1 MFKKIWVFVAVLLLT
16 ATGFSQQIKIKNK
29 KTGKGIEYVFVY
41 DLHRQK
47 TTVSNH
53 LGFIDPAIFN
63 RGDTLIFQ
71 HPSFKKKIIA
81 LSDINNN
88 RVLLEGSVVNLDQ
101 VTVSASKWEQ
111 NLSEVPNKIASIKAN
126 EIRFENP
133 QTSADLLRSSGK
145 VYVQK
150 SQQGGG
156 SPMIRGFASNSVLL
170 VIDGVRMNNLI
181 YRGGNLQNVITIDP
195 NIIANSE
202 VIFGPGSMIY
212 GSDALG
218 GVMDFHTK
226 DPAFTGNPGT
236 FHGNGMMRY
245 SSANNEMTGHID
257 INYEGKKWASLTSFT
272 YSSFDDLQMGSHDM
286 ESYQR
291 EEYVKRI
298 DGQDSILSNENPDVQ
313 KFSGYEQINILQKVR
328 YKPSE
333 NADFDYSFY
342 YSTSSDIPRYD
353 RLIQRNDDDR
363 LKYAEWYYG
372 PQLFMMNSLNGKIS
386 GNSGLFDQA
395 KITLAHQQ
403 VEESRH
409 DRKFRDD
416 WKRHRVEK
424 VNTYNA
430 YFDFE
435 KQFDPQFMLFYGLE
449 GVVNTLNS
457 SAEEESII
465 TGETSAVGSRYP
477 DGDNIYQTYAAYA
490 LAKWN
495 VSSRFTLQGGARYSM
510 VDVHSTFDNTTF
522 YNLPFDELN
531 LNTGAPSGN
540 LGAVYRANR
549 GWEFHLNA
557 STGFRAPNVDDMAKV
572 FDSEPGEVIVPNE
585 NLEPEYAYNTDFT
598 IKKMIGDRASI
609 EATAF
614 YTYLNNAMVRT
625 ENFSLNGQDSIIYD
639 GAMSKVTALVN
650 TGYANLYGGS
660 FFINAKLLDN
670 WSFNGNVTIT
680 EGEDKDGMAI
690 RHAAP
695 TFARATLLYENR
707 KFKGEFY
714 LVYNDEISYS
724 NLAPSERDKL
734 HMYAIDD
741 RGNPYSP
748 SWYTLNL
755 KASYD
760 LNDALTINAGVE
772 NILDVRYRPY
782 SSGIAAAG
790 RNFKIALRGT
800 F

>member
-1 MFKKIWVFVAVLLLT
+1 MHKKIWVVVAAVMFAAT
-16 ATGFSQQIKIKNK
+16 AFAQQVKIKDK
-29 KTGKGIEYVFVY
+29 KTKKGIEYVFVY
-41 DLHRQK
+41 DIHQEN
-47 TTVSNH
+47 TTISNH
-53 LGFIDPAIFN
+53 LGFINAGVFDSK
-63 RGDTLIFQ
+63 DTLIFQ
-71 HPSFKKKIIA
+71 HPSYKKKIIA
-81 LSDINNN
+81 LREIQNNQ
-88 RVLLEGSVVNLDQ
+88 VQLEGSIINLDQ

-111 NLSEVPNKIASIKAN
+111 NLSEVPNKIATIKSAD
-126 EIRFENP
+126 IAFENP
-133 QTSADLLRSSGK
+133 QTSADLLRSTGK
-145 VYVQK
+145 VFVQK

-181 YRGGNLQNVITIDP
+181 FRGGNLQNVITIDP

-236 FHGNGMMRY
+236 YHGNGMVRY

-257 INYEGKKWASLTSFT
+257 INYEGKKWASLTSLT
-272 YSSFDDLQMGSHDM
+272 YSSFGDMEMGGNDM

-291 EEYVKRI
+291 EEYVDRVNGRDTI
-298 DGQDSILSNENPDVQ
+298 IPNSDPDVQ
-313 KFSGYEQINILQKVR
+313 KFSGYEQVNILQKVR

-333 NADFDYSFY
+333 DYDFDYSFY

-353 RLIQRNDDDR
+353 RLIQRTGDEQ

-372 PQLFMMNSLNGKIS
+372 PQLFMMNSLHGNIS
-386 GNSGLFDQA
+386 GQSGWFDQA
-395 KITLAHQQ
+395 RITLAHQQ

-409 DRKFRDD
+409 DRKFQDVLL
-416 WKRHRVEK
+416 RHRVEK

-435 KQFDPQFMLFYGLE
+435 KEFDNTFSLFYGLE
-449 GVVNTLNS
+449 GVINTLNS
-457 SAEEESII
+457 SAEKENIE
-465 TGETSAVGSRYP
+465 TGETEPTGTRYP
-477 DGDNIYQTYAAYA
+477 DGENLYQTYAAYA

-495 VSSRFTLQGGARYSM
+495 VSSRFTLQGGARYSLA
-510 VDVHSTFDNTTF
+510 DAHSTFDNTSF

-531 LNTGAPSGN
+531 LTTGALSGN
-540 LGAVYRANR
+540 LGGVYRANK
-549 GWEFHLNA
+549 GWEFHLNT
-557 STGFRAPNVDDMAKV
+557 STGFRAPNIDDMAKV

-585 NLEPEYAYNTDFT
+585 NLEPEYAYSTDFT
-598 IKKMIGDRASI
+598 IKKMLGDKASV

-614 YTYLNNAMVRT
+614 YTYLDNAMVRRD
-625 ENFSLNGQDSIIYD
+625 FSLNGQDSIVYD
-639 GAMSKVTALVN
+639 GEMSDVTALVN
-650 TGYANLYGGS
+650 TGYANIYGGS
-660 FFINAKLLDN
+660 LFINAHLYNDF
-670 WSFNGNVTIT
+670 SFNGNITVT
-680 EGEDKDGMAI
+680 EGEDSDGKAI

-695 TFARATLLYENR
+695 TFARASLSYEN
-707 KFKGEFY
+707 KKWKGQFY
-714 LVYNDEISYS
+714 LVYNDEISYE
-724 NLAPSERDKL
+724 NLAVSERDKL
-734 HMYAIDD
+734 HMYAINDQ
-741 RGNPYSP
+741 GNPYSP

-760 LNDALTINAGVE
+760 LTSSLTINAGIE

>member
-1 MFKKIWVFVAVLLLT
+1 MYKKIVLWALAMLMFSI
-16 ATGFSQQIKIKNK
+16 AYSQQIKITNQ
-29 KTGKGIEYVFVY
+29 KTKKGIEYVFVY
-41 DLHRQK
+41 DIHQEN
-47 TTVSNH
+47 TTISNH
-53 LGFIDPAIFN
+53 LGFIDPDIFDAT
-63 RGDTLIFQ
+63 DTLVFQ
-71 HPSFKKKIIA
+71 HPSYKKKVIA
-81 LSDINNN
+81 LEAITNN
-88 RVLLEGSVVNLDQ
+88 RVELEGSVINLEQ
-101 VTVSASKWEQ
+101 VTVAASKWEQ
-111 NLSEVPNKIASIKAN
+111 NLSEVPNKIATIKASD
-126 EIRFENP
+126 ISFDNP
-133 QTSADLLRSSGK
+133 QTSADMLRSTGK
-145 VYVQK
+145 VFVQK

-170 VIDGVRMNNLI
+170 VIDGIRMNNLI

-195 NIIANSE
+195 NIISNSE

-245 SSANNEMTGHID
+245 ATANNEMTGHID

-272 YSSFDDLQMGSHDM
+272 YSSFDDMEMGSSEH

-291 EEYVKRI
+291 EEYAKRI
-298 DGQDSILSNENPDVQ
+298 DGQDSILQNDNPDVQ
-313 KFSGYEQINILQKVR
+313 KFSGYDQVNLLQKIR
-328 YKPSE
+328 YKPSKHYT
-333 NADFDYSFY
+333 FDYSLN
-342 YSTSSDIPRYD
+342 YSNSSDIPRYD
-353 RLIQRNDDDR
+353 RLIQRTGDNR
-363 LKYAEWYYG
+363 LKYAKWYYG
-372 PQLFMMNSLNGKIS
+372 PQLFLMNSLHGKITGVS
-386 GNSGLFDQA
+386 NWFDQA
-395 KITLAHQQ
+395 KITLAHQN

-409 DRKFRDD
+409 DRKFGEEML
-416 WKRHRVEK
+416 RHRVEK

-435 KQFDPQFMLFYGLE
+435 KQFENQITLFYGLE

-457 SAEEESII
+457 SAEEENII
-465 TGETSAVGSRYP
+465 SGETVPVGSRYP

-495 VSSRFTLQGGARYSM
+495 VSPRFTLQGGARYSM
-510 VDVHSTFDNTTF
+510 VDVHSTFDNTSF

-557 STGFRAPNVDDMAKV
+557 SSGFRAPNVDDMAKV

-585 NLEPEYAYNTDFT
+585 NLEPEYAYSTDFT
-598 IKKMIGDRASI
+598 VKKLFGDRASI

-614 YTYLNNAMVRT
+614 YTYLDNAMVRT

-650 TGYANLYGGS
+650 TGYANIYGGS
-660 FFINAKLLDN
+660 FYMNVRLFDD
-670 WSFNGNVTIT
+670 WSFNGNITIT
-680 EGEDKDGMAI
+680 EGEDNNGNAI

-695 TFARATLLYENR
+695 TFAAASLVYEN
-707 KFKGEFY
+707 KKLKGELY
-714 LVYNDEISYS
+714 LRYNDRISYD
-724 NLAPSERDKL
+724 NLAMSERDKL
-734 HMYAIDD
+734 HMYAINDE
-741 RGNPYSP
+741 GQPYAP
-748 SWYTLNL
+748 EWYTLNI
-755 KASYD
+755 KTSYE
-760 LNDALTINAGVE
+760 LSDALTVNAAIE

-782 SSGIAAAG
+782 SSGIAAPG
-790 RNFKIALRGT
+790 RNFKIALRGS